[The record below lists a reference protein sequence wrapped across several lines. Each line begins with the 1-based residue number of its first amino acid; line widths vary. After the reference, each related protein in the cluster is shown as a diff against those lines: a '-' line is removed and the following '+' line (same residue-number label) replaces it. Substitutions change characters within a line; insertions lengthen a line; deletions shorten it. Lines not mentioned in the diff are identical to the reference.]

1 MRWCVPSFP
10 SPHAPIFPIHTHT
23 ILPANHGKTS
33 TTNTKTQGAMSRHI
47 NFQFM
52 NRQLLWEHFTQLA
65 LCVVPLVDWDG
76 LRRQVSGLIRQRRLM
91 YVNTSYLVCGA
102 SFYRHTNTTTAIR

>member
-1 MRWCVPSFP
+1 MYVYPYT
-10 SPHAPIFPIHTHT
+10 PIYLTSSLNNTPPRYNHHT
-23 ILPANHGKTS
+23 
-33 TTNTKTQGAMSRHI
+33 TQGGISRHI

-91 YVNTSYLVCGA
+91 YGPAMRAC
-102 SFYRHTNTTTAIR
+102 